1 MLNQNPHI
9 ATFALLVLESVVK
22 NCGHHVHDEIATKAF
37 MEQLRDLVKT
47 TQFEQVKSKV
57 LELVQAWA
65 FAFRSN
71 PKYHAVQVGLFSLLA
86 LDITSFFFEINIFL

>member
-1 MLNQNPHI
+1 MLSQNPHV

-37 MEQLRDLVKT
+37 MEQLRDLMKN
-47 TQFEQVKSKV
+47 TQNEQVKTKI

-65 FAFRSN
+65 FAFKSN
-71 PKYHAVQVGLFSLLA
+71 SKYHAVEV
-86 LDITSFFFEINIFL
+86 